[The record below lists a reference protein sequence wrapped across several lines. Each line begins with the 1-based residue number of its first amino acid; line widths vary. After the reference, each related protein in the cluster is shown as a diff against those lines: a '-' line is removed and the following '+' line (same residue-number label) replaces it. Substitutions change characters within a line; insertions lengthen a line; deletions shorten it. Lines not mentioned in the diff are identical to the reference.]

1 MKKRETDKEGDRA
14 GKRARE
20 SDCKKCRKVMRE
32 LQCEYESNKVDNHSG
47 TLMAQHLRIKGK
59 RQEGDRELQRERE
72 RRGKGGQCPLSARDV
87 YLPERR
93 PPLSWSWRSWP
104 PRVWDNNH
112 CCRVYGGMHRTQ
124 LSARYDIHDK
134 T

>member
-1 MKKRETDKEGDRA
+1 MKKKRQIKREIEQARE
-14 GKRARE
+14 RERERE

-72 RRGKGGQCPLSARDV
+72 REGSVR
-87 YLPERR
+87 
-93 PPLSWSWRSWP
+93 
-104 PRVWDNNH
+104 
-112 CCRVYGGMHRTQ
+112 
-124 LSARYDIHDK
+124 
-134 T
+134 